1 MNIHPPEEQEF
12 ANRIKRHLDHGTDH
26 LGKPTLDR
34 LMAARQL
41 ALTHQRPQVA
51 GLGLAGLASVFT
63 EILSPRTRMLAALAA
78 LVIGMAGVHYWN
90 SYPQAD
96 ESEDIDAA
104 LLSDD
109 LPIHAYLDHGFQAWL
124 EQP

>member
-12 ANRIKRHLDHGTDH
+12 TNRIKRHLDHGADH
-26 LGKPTLDR
+26 LGNPILDR
-34 LMAARQL
+34 LMTARQL
-41 ALTHQRPQVA
+41 ALAHQQTQVA
-51 GLGLAGLASVFT
+51 GLGLAGLASVFN
-63 EILSPRTRMLAALAA
+63 EILSPRARMLSALAA
-78 LVIGMAGVHYWN
+78 LVIGMAGVHYW
-90 SYPQAD
+90 SGHPQAD
-96 ESEDIDAA
+96 EGEDIDAA

>member
-1 MNIHPPEEQEF
+1 MNVHLPEEQEF
-12 ANRIKRHLDHGTDH
+12 TSKIKRRLDDGIDH
-26 LGKPTLDR
+26 LGNPILNR

-41 ALTHQRPQVA
+41 ALARQKTQVA
-51 GLGLAGLASVFT
+51 GLSLAGIASVFN
-63 EILSPRTRMLAALAA
+63 EILLPRTRVLAALVA
-78 LVIGMAGVHYWN
+78 LVIGMAGVHYWT
-90 SYPQAD
+90 SHPQAD

-104 LLSDD
+104 LLFDD